1 MERTKK
7 SKIADLAIFAMLG
20 AILFVGD
27 IAFDFLP
34 NLHPLAMLIVV
45 YTLVYRV
52 KALIPLYI
60 YVFLLGVFSGF
71 NLWWVPYVYVWSF
84 LWFFSMLIPKKASI
98 KVKGILATL
107 VCALHGILFG
117 ILYAPAQA
125 ILFGLDFKGMIAWIV
140 TGLPWDVVHMCGN
153 IACSF
158 LVIPLYRLLTR
169 LEKKRT
175 I

>member
-1 MERTKK
+1 MKK
-7 SKIADLAIFAMLG
+7 SKIVDLVIFSMLG

-34 NLHPLAMLIVV
+34 NLHPLAMLMVT
-45 YTLVYRV
+45 YTLTYRAR
-52 KALIPLYI
+52 ALVPIYV
-60 YVFLLGVFSGF
+60 YVFLLGIFNGFS
-71 NLWWVPYVYVWSF
+71 LWWIPYLYIWAV
-84 LWFFSMLIPKKASI
+84 LWLFSMLIPKGASL
-98 KVKGILATL
+98 KVKGILATV

-117 ILYAPAQA
+117 ILYAPSQA
-125 ILFGLDFKGMIAWIV
+125 ILFGLNFSGTVAWIV
-140 TGLPWDVVHMCGN
+140 AGFPWDIVHMFGN

-169 LEKKRT
+169 LEEKRT